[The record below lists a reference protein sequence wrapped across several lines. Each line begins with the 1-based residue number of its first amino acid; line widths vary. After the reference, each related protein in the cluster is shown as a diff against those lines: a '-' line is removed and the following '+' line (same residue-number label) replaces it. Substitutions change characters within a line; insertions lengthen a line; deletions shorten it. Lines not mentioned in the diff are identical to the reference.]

1 MTALTPLPSSSD
13 LAATFTLSQQLCKT
27 DFVPDAYRNRPEAT
41 LAAILYGRELG
52 IGPMQALQQINVI
65 KGKPGASPELMR
77 ALIQRAGHSI
87 VRTAVTDETVTLHG
101 KRADTGDED
110 TVTWTLDDARRA
122 GLASGAWKSYPRAML
137 LARATS
143 ELARSLFAD
152 VISGISY
159 TPEELENIDAVPV
172 VVEPAADETAAD
184 ETVLEL
190 PEISHATALLNRM
203 SDPATDTQRKRVH
216 ALRRELNLDD
226 EAYRKGLQSIA
237 GVTSSKDLT
246 HTDADDVI
254 RAMSEALSIRKGV
267 PAYWDAQPG
276 LEDDSPS
283 NEAKVSS

>member
-1 MTALTPLPSSSD
+1 MTALAPLPSSTD

-87 VRTAVTDETVTLHG
+87 RRTAVTDDAVTLHG

-110 TVTWTLDDARRA
+110 TVTWTLEDARRA
-122 GLASGAWKSYPRAML
+122 GLTSGAWKSYPRAML

-159 TPEELENIDAVPV
+159 TPEELESIDTSTAVV
-172 VVEPAADETAAD
+172 ETAAD
-184 ETVLEL
+184 DTVIEL
-190 PEISHATALLNRM
+190 PELSHTTTLLNSM

-216 ALRRELNLDD
+216 ALRKELGLDD
-226 EAYRKGLQSIA
+226 DSYRKGLQSVA

-246 HTDADDVI
+246 HKDAEDVI
-254 RAMSEALSIRKGV
+254 RAMTEALNRRNAT
-267 PAYWDAQPG
+267 PDYWDAHTND
-276 LEDDSPS
+276 LEDGSPS
-283 NEAKVSS
+283 SEERVSS